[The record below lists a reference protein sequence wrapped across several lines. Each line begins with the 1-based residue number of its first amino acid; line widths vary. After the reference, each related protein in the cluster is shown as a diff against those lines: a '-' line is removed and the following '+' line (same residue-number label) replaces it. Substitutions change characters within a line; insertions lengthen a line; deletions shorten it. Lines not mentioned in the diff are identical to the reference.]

1 MISNEVLEIRSNDLI
16 MESLH
21 EIAMDLPPIERSQYV
36 NIVTEAI
43 ATNPE
48 AQYRIISKLAKQ
60 VENLQEID
68 LDQCRK
74 SGGNITKYS
83 YYDVLNKAME
93 IINNSEYS
101 QDIQNVQRMNK
112 IHNILLDNADDFI
125 WGYKHNDKIVTKMYI
140 MMTRYLFILIDLSI
154 SDYIKTL
161 DMQFK
166 FNTKVEKTPSKIICI
181 TGDIDRIIRL
191 FENGDW
197 RNLMSACRKSATN
210 RSIKALDEMD
220 AVEGASEAA
229 GVVDV
234 DKKYASLFTDPI
246 GWFKALGTGGK
257 IAVITIVILL
267 TYRKVAFFIGKLGAK
282 FSSVFRHCAEL
293 VKSYDSAN
301 RNQNDSAVEKHN
313 KFYNFMVGTA
323 DRIDAFFTKASRET
337 EKQIAEENR
346 KDFNTNELTQI
357 QGIDFGV

>member
-93 IINNSEYS
+93 IINDSEYS

-166 FNTKVEKTPSKIICI
+166 FNSKIEKTPSKIICI
-181 TGDIDRIIRL
+181 TRDIDRIIRL

-220 AVEGASEAA
+220 KVEGASEAA
-229 GVVDV
+229 TTIDV
-234 DKKYASLFTDPI
+234 KTAAGIFTDPI
-246 GWFKALGTGGK
+246 SWFKDLGTGGK
-257 IAVITIVILL
+257 VAVAVIVILL

-346 KDFNTNELTQI
+346 KDFNTNEITQI